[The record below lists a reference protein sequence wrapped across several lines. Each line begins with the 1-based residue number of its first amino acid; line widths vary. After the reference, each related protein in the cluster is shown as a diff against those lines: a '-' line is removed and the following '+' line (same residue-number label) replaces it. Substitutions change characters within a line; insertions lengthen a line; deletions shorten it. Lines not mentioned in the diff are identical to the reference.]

1 MTIKTISDD
10 SPVDA
15 LVALVRQLVAF
26 EPRYRMT
33 SAEFV
38 AR

>member
-10 SPVDA
+10 SPVDP

-26 EPRYRMT
+26 EQRYQMT